1 MLIKKM
7 IQTAV
12 ILTIFAVLGGG
23 LVAFSFQMTQK
34 QIKANERAAFLSSLN
49 ALIPPEQY
57 DNNLLTDIH
66 EVQNGILL
74 GINALMI
81 YRARKDGQPV
91 AAVLAPII
99 VNGYNGDIHLLV
111 GIDYEGVLLGVR
123 VIFHKETPGLG
134 DGIDLRR
141 SDWILTFNGR
151 SLTNPNEAG
160 WFVQRDGGVFDQL
173 TGATITPR
181 AIVKAVHQTLLF
193 FQQYRD
199 EIFAEN
205 SK

>member
-1 MLIKKM
+1 M

-81 YRARKDGQPV
+81 YRARKEGQPV

-99 VNGYNGDIHLLV
+99 VNGYNGDIPLLV

-141 SDWILTFNGR
+141 SDWVLTFNGR

>member
-1 MLIKKM
+1 M

-49 ALIPPEQY
+49 ALIPPYQY

-66 EVQNGILL
+66 EVQKGILL

-81 YRARKDGQPV
+81 YRARKDEQPV

-99 VNGYNGDIHLLV
+99 VNGYNADIHLLV